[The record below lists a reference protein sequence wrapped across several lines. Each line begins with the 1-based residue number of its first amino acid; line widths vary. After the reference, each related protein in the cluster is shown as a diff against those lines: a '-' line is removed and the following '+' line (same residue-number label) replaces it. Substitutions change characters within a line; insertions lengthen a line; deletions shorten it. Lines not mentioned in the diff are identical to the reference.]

1 MTCMA
6 LQKAPAPRQTGA
18 GAFQSGKQA
27 QSRPARIIAEQQLST
42 KQAQP
47 TQTVTIPRI
56 DRQRRRL
63 KDTLSESI
71 IVFLTIS
78 S

>member
-1 MTCMA
+1 MA
-6 LQKAPAPRQTGA
+6 ET
-18 GAFQSGKQA
+18 
-27 QSRPARIIAEQQLST
+27 QLST

-56 DRQRRRL
+56 ARQRRRL

-71 IVFLTIS
+71 IVFPTIS